1 MEGVPATST
10 APWKTL
16 KFIEAGSWY
25 FMKPMDFH
33 ARIKIPKF
41 SEHVD
46 DVAPE
51 DSEDMKFKG

>member
-1 MEGVPATST
+1 MEGIQAMST

-16 KFIEAGSWY
+16 KFIQWLLEFYEA
-25 FMKPMDFH
+25 MDFH